1 MSSQAALGEWSPEAI
16 ARDLNARAATNP
28 LYQDARQPLP
38 DGRFMA
44 WRVSPEPYRLDPA
57 LAARMTALGTPLLR
71 FYQAANKLYQESVKG
86 RQPSWV
92 HRLLD
97 QGKPEHLVEFARMN
111 RFKGQVPRVIR
122 PDLLE
127 TEDGGLVAAELDA
140 VPGGI
145 GLTAQMAAD
154 YARYGLDVLGGA
166 DGLVEGFASMIRD
179 AAGQGSPTLAIVV
192 SEESNDYWGEQV
204 YLGERLTAMGLKT
217 YVLRPKALRFDD
229 EEGVSTLDEETGERV
244 RIDVVYRFFELFD
257 LKNIPKAELLQYAA
271 KKAQVVVTP
280 PYKPYLEEKLLFALY
295 QHPALAGFWRSELSE
310 ETREALDP
318 LFPRTWVLDPT
329 PLPPQA
335 VYPDLTIGERAV
347 THFLQLAATT
357 KKERA
362 FVAKPSGFSPLAWG
376 SHGLAFG
383 VDLSNADWQKAL
395 EEAMAAYEKT
405 PHLLQRYHKPART
418 TASHF
423 HFGAGKLVEFEA
435 RARYCPYFF
444 VVGDE
449 ARFAGMLVTLA
460 PLDKLAIHGMTDA
473 VMVPAGT
480 AGRALSA

>member
-1 MSSQAALGEWSPEAI
+1 MSPQAALRDWTPEAI
-16 ARDLNARAATNP
+16 ARDLNARAAVTP

-38 DGRFMA
+38 AGRHMA
-44 WRVSPEPYRLDPA
+44 WRVAPEPFRLAPG
-57 LAARMTALGTPLLR
+57 LEARMLGLGTHLLR
-71 FYQAANKLYQESVKG
+71 FYQAANKLYLESVKG
-86 RQPSWV
+86 RQPAWV

-97 QGKPEHLVEFARMN
+97 QGKPEALVEFQRMN
-111 RFKGQVPRVIR
+111 RFKAHTPRVIR
-122 PDLLE
+122 PDLIE
-127 TEDGGLVAAELDA
+127 TEDGGLLACELDA

-154 YARYGLDVLGGA
+154 YARYGLGILGGA
-166 DGLVEGFASMIRD
+166 DGLVAGFAAMIRD
-179 AAGQGSPTLAIVV
+179 AAGMEAPTLAIVV
-192 SEESNDYWGEQV
+192 SEESNDYWGEQL
-204 YLGERLTAMGLKT
+204 YLGERLTALGLRT

-229 EEGVSTLDEETGERV
+229 EEGVSTVEPETGERV
-244 RIDVVYRFFELFD
+244 KIDVVYRFFELFD

-280 PYKPYLEEKLLFALY
+280 PYKAYLEEKLLFALY
-295 QHPALAGFWRSELSE
+295 QHPALRPFWRAELSE
-310 ETREALDP
+310 ETLEALDP
-318 LFPRTWVLDPT
+318 LFPRTWVLDPA

-335 VYPDLTIGERAV
+335 VYPDLTVGERAV
-347 THFLQLAATT
+347 TDFLQLAETT

-395 EEAMAAYEKT
+395 EEAMGAYERT

-418 TASHF
+418 VASHY
-423 HFGAGKLVEFEA
+423 HFGAEKLLEFEA
-435 RARYCPYFF
+435 RARYCPYYF
-444 VVGDE
+444 VVGQE
-449 ARFAGMLVTLA
+449 ARFAGMLVTLC
-460 PLDKLAIHGMTDA
+460 PLDKLALHGMTDA

-480 AGRALSA
+480 DALPVSG